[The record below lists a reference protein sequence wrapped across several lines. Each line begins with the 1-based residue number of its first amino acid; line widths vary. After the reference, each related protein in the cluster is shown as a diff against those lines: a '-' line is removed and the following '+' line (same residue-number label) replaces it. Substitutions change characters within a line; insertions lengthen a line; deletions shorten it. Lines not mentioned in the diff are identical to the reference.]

1 MKKLKACV
9 LSILLSLAAI
19 WQAVPVMAAGNGA
32 EEIRAMEEQIVEWK
46 RSSEGEESLLMG
58 NLLDNAGE
66 GGSDWWA
73 FIISRMGTED
83 KQAAYLS
90 RLRDAVEKIYQDME
104 ASQKSYRLSDIHRIV
119 LTVRACGGDPTN
131 FGTDPEGNP
140 IDLVRDSVWN
150 SLWGD
155 PGNQGINGYIWALIA
170 ADSGSYEEP
179 EDAEWT
185 REKLITAILSRQ
197 LADGGFGLILTDDA
211 DVDLTS
217 MALTAL
223 APYGGS
229 EEAYT
234 FESQV
239 TGETVTKTVPQAAEE
254 AFACNAALMQKDG
267 TMITRDASTSEST
280 SWAMMALAAW
290 GRDPGTDEQFQVNG
304 KTLLDGLREFQLEDG
319 GIRHS
324 LDDADGM
331 DGGNMAG
338 YQAAYSLEAV
348 YRLKAGQC
356 GVFDLSD
363 APEVTE
369 EEIQAAGEALPELT
383 EDGDDASGDG
393 FSPVLIAG
401 CAAGAVVLAA
411 AVFLAL
417 VLREKKKK
425 KTVSETKE
433 PEKPYDDDDDEDDD
447 W

>member
-1 MKKLKACV
+1 
-9 LSILLSLAAI
+9 
-19 WQAVPVMAAGNGA
+19 
-32 EEIRAMEEQIVEWK
+32 
-46 RSSEGEESLLMG
+46 
-58 NLLDNAGE
+58 
-66 GGSDWWA
+66 
-73 FIISRMGTED
+73 
-83 KQAAYLS
+83 
-90 RLRDAVEKIYQDME
+90 
-104 ASQKSYRLSDIHRIV
+104 
-119 LTVRACGGDPTN
+119 
-131 FGTDPEGNP
+131 
-140 IDLVRDSVWN
+140 
-150 SLWGD
+150 
-155 PGNQGINGYIWALIA
+155 
-170 ADSGSYEEP
+170 
-179 EDAEWT
+179 
-185 REKLITAILSRQ
+185 
-197 LADGGFGLILTDDA
+197 
-211 DVDLTS
+211 
-217 MALTAL
+217 
-223 APYGGS
+223 
-229 EEAYT
+229 
-234 FESQV
+234 
-239 TGETVTKTVPQAAEE
+239 
-254 AFACNAALMQKDG
+254 
-267 TMITRDASTSEST
+267 MITRDASTSEST

-425 KTVSETKE
+425 TTVSETKE